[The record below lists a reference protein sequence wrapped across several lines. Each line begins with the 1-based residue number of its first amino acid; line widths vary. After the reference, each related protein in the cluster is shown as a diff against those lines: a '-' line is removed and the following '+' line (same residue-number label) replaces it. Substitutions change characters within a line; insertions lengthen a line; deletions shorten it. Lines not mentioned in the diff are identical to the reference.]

1 MLGPDE
7 LCQPVDGAVQRREH
21 LRAKFL
27 HAQSLVELYLPK
39 YHGNLDEYLV
49 PKYR

>member
-7 LCQPVDGAVQRREH
+7 LCQPVDGAASTWEH
-21 LRAKFL
+21 SSQYTKV
-27 HAQSLVELYLPK
+27 LVELYLPK